1 MHLKIVRNRIFVV
14 RIVHNF
20 RHDVEPWLV
29 DDLFKSELKKLMKD
43 KKNLP
48 PKLDFSLF
56 DPPSFTSIKPVLLLY
71 LHRSEYLATGE
82 VIC

>member
-43 KKNLP
+43 KK
-48 PKLDFSLF
+48 KFASE
-56 DPPSFTSIKPVLLLY
+56 VGLL
-71 LHRSEYLATGE
+71 TF
-82 VIC
+82 

>member
-43 KKNLP
+43 KKKCLRSWTSHF
-48 PKLDFSLF
+48 LIHRLLHQSSLF
-56 DPPSFTSIKPVLLLY
+56 YYF
-71 LHRSEYLATGE
+71 
-82 VIC
+82 ICISQSTWQLVK